1 MFCGACAGS
10 TGGGMKVSRLQVA
23 FKTIVK
29 ELDNAIH
36 PNNVRKIKYD
46 GKPLEHS
53 VLRGINV
60 FIVAYF
66 FVMAA
71 SILLIS
77 IDGFDLETNFTAVAA
92 TLNNI
97 GPGLKGVGPTMN
109 YSGYSPFA
117 TCILIFDMIAGRLE
131 ILPVLVLLSVH
142 TWKDGDLF
150 SRPAR
155 SRRRA
160 SKADEA
166 LLDEGF

>member
-1 MFCGACAGS
+1 M
-10 TGGGMKVSRLQVA
+10 SRIQVA
-23 FKTIVK
+23 IKTVIK

-36 PNNVRKIKYD
+36 PKNVRKIKYD

-77 IDGFDLETNFTAVAA
+77 IDGFDLETNFTAVVA

-97 GPGLKGVGPTMN
+97 GPGLSKVGPVRN
-109 YSGYSPFA
+109 YSGYSAFS

-142 TWKDGDLF
+142 TWREAGVF
-150 SRPAR
+150 SVPGKGRKIAHN
-155 SRRRA
+155 S
-160 SKADEA
+160 DEE
-166 LLDEGF
+166 LLDENF